1 MDAIANLG
9 SKSRIE
15 TFVSPG
21 RRHSGGVKVQPVETV
36 FERAASPLSNDGA
49 AGLR

>member
-15 TFVSPG
+15 TFVSPA
-21 RRHSGGVKVQPVETV
+21 RRHSGGAKVQTVETD